1 MKIIVTFFAGLIFTT
16 SIIQAQISKNIPMVV
31 WASIPA
37 AETNEFRFKEL
48 KEMGATIAIAQYET
62 LSDVE
67 KALNLAQKTGLKLI
81 ASCSELKNNTET
93 TVLKLKNNPA
103 LFGYYIQDEPLKKDF
118 EELGVWVKKIKAVDP
133 THICFVNLISSIHP
147 TNTKA
152 LGTNSYQEYIQE
164 FAKTVP
170 QDVLSFDFYPILKEG
185 IHENWYEGLSIFSK
199 ETATLKKT
207 FWGFALA
214 SSYNELHP
222 IPTLPALR
230 LQAYSNLAY
239 GAQGIELW
247 AYWMSEGLRLAP
259 INLDGK
265 RTVVYERI
273 QALTKEI
280 QAYAAVF
287 MGSKFISVHHTGV
300 VIPKGTT
307 QLMTLP
313 EQIKV
318 FDADE
323 ALVANLENGVFS
335 YFVVVNKN
343 IFKPMSMVILTDDA
357 VEKIGKDGAASPAK
371 NYASTMEI
379 EPGDIAIFRYPT
391 KNNLK

>member
-1 MKIIVTFFAGLIFTT
+1 MKINVPFSVVLIFIS
-16 SIIQAQISKNIPMVV
+16 SIIQAQISKTIPMVV
-31 WASIPA
+31 WAGIPKS
-37 AETNEFRFKEL
+37 EINEYRFKEL
-48 KEMGATIAIAQYET
+48 KQMGTTIAIAQYENIA
-62 LSDVE
+62 DFE
-67 KALNLAQKTGLKLI
+67 KALSLAQNTGLKLI
-81 ASCSELKNNTET
+81 ASCPELKTNPAATAQQ
-93 TVLKLKNNPA
+93 LKNHPA
-103 LFGYYIQDEPLKKDF
+103 LFGYYIQDEPLRKDF
-118 EELGVWVKKIKAVDP
+118 EELGNWVKKIKAVDP

-170 QDVLSFDFYPILKEG
+170 QDVLSFDFYPILKEA

-199 ETATLKKT
+199 ESASLKKP

-259 INLDGK
+259 INLEGK
-265 RTVVYERI
+265 RTVVYEHI
-273 QALTKEI
+273 QALTKEV
-280 QAYAAVF
+280 QAYATVF
-287 MGSKFISVHHTGV
+287 MGSKFISVNHTGV
-300 VIPKGTT
+300 VIPKGTN
-307 QLMTLP
+307 QLLTLP
-313 EQIKV
+313 DHFKV

-323 ALVANLENGVFS
+323 ALVANLENGAFS

-343 IFKPMSMVILTDDA
+343 IYKPMSMVILTDDA
-357 VEKIGKDGAASPAK
+357 VEKIGKDGTASPAK
-371 NYASTMEI
+371 NYASAMEI

-391 KNNLK
+391 KNKSK